1 MKDKKTPLVVVL
13 VSAIFLAF
21 WGAKPKVVSQNTPR
35 DQEQASARA
44 RMEDHFPNVVLRTHE
59 NQEVR
64 FYDDLV
70 KGKVVLISF
79 MYTACEGICPMTTAN
94 LVRVQNL
101 LGDLVG
107 RDIFLYSITLDP
119 ETDTPEVLKQYAEAV
134 GAKRG
139 WPFLT
144 GKYKDI
150 ELLRHR
156 LGISDPDPVIDA
168 DKSQHGGIL
177 VYGNEARGRWAA
189 IPALIKPERIVQAV
203 LKVIGA

>member
-1 MKDKKTPLVVVL
+1 MTDKKTPLVLVL
-13 VSAIFLAF
+13 GSAVFLAF
-21 WGAKPKVVSQNTPR
+21 WGARPKVVSQDTPR
-35 DQEQASARA
+35 DQEQASAQA
-44 RMEDHFPNVVLRTHE
+44 RMVYHFPNVVLRTHE
-59 NQEVR
+59 NDEVR

-79 MYTACEGICPMTTAN
+79 MYTACEDICPMTTAN

-144 GKYKDI
+144 GKYEDM

-177 VYGNEARGRWAA
+177 VYGNEARGRWVLPAA
-189 IPALIKPERIVQAV
+189 
-203 LKVIGA
+203 